1 MDHQQRSANIET
13 LARMAARLAGRDPEE
28 HIKLE
33 LGEVQAFE
41 GPMWCYHDFLMRAE
55 QAYALLALEGE
66 ATHPERKNDR
76 RDFAGAEREMP
87 TR

>member
-1 MDHQQRSANIET
+1 MDHQQRLADIET
-13 LARMAARLAGRDPEE
+13 LARMAARLAGRNPEE

-41 GPMWCYHDFLMRAE
+41 GPMWRYHDFFKRAE
-55 QAYALLALEGE
+55 QSYAVLALEGE
-66 ATHPERKNDR
+66 MTLPECKNDR
-76 RDFAGAEREMP
+76 RDLAGAEREMR

>member
-1 MDHQQRSANIET
+1 MDHQQRSADIKT
-13 LARMAARLAGRDPEE
+13 LARMAARLAGRNPEE

-41 GPMWCYHDFLMRAE
+41 GPMWRYHDFLMRAE
-55 QAYALLALEGE
+55 QAYAVLALEDGT
-66 ATHPERKNDR
+66 THPERKNDR
-76 RDFAGAEREMP
+76 RDLAGAEREMP